1 MVIGWTWTKS
11 LESFNVK
18 AKADG
23 GYYEANAILMVLKNL
38 VLEAILIFHL
48 SFNVV

>member
-23 GYYEANAILMVLKNL
+23 GYYEANAILK
-38 VLEAILIFHL
+38 AILIFHL